1 MTTDV
6 PHGLTTSSFVQIQG
20 VRDIT
25 NFPALVSTQVAS
37 IVSPTQF
44 TIVLGSAV
52 TANSAGGMVILNQA
66 SLAHVGSTALAVQSI
81 SRTNNVLSVVVN
93 TTATGA
99 LPGEFWHLYGCDAT
113 SMGLYDGA
121 YKVLRMTGS
130 TYDLESIG
138 ADFGTINCGGSLFK
152 RSDHRIHNVQMLEYT
167 RHIVEL
173 STQNGS
179 LDVTRSLPVNI
190 STAIPSV
197 TNSGTP
203 APPATPYI
211 LNSLATTNGA
221 LILTGT
227 SGLHAFYA
235 TNTGATPAFVKLYN
249 KATAPTVGT
258 DVPAMV
264 IPVPSAVAG
273 VPGVATLPIGHN
285 GFRFALGLGIAIT
298 GAVGDGDTT
307 AIGAG
312 QVKVNLSRTV

>member
-1 MTTDV
+1 
-6 PHGLTTSSFVQIQG
+6 VQIQG

-152 RSDHRIHNVQMLEYT
+152 RTDHRIHNVQMLEYT

-173 STQNGS
+173 SMQNGS
-179 LDVTRSLPVNI
+179 ATDNSRSLPVVATV
-190 STAIPSV
+190 TAV
-197 TNSGTP
+197 TTSGTP
-203 APPATPYI
+203 TAPATPYI

-258 DVPAMV
+258 DVPAMI
-264 IPVPSAVAG
+264 IPVPAAVAG
-273 VPGVATLPIGHN
+273 VPGVATLPIGTN

-298 GAVGDGDTT
+298 GGVADSDTT

-312 QVKVNLSRTV
+312 QVKVMLSRTI